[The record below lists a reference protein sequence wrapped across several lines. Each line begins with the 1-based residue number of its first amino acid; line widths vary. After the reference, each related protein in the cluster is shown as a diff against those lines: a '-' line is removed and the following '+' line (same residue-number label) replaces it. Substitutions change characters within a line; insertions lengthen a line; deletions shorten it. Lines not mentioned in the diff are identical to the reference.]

1 MYGLGGGMSG
11 IQPGSRVSDCVEAI
25 FSTSSD
31 SALLSGAWIHPE
43 EAVKYT
49 GWVFVFIEV
58 VLDQ

>member
-1 MYGLGGGMSG
+1 MSG

-49 GWVFVFIEV
+49 GWVFVFVEV